1 MAINPIPLSELEHR
15 HMSRL
20 QWVHGGAGLPL
31 LFAVAEA
38 PEFLYINFDLFW
50 DVVERKLDPNAAG
63 LQTLDG
69 TVNRDAEGSI
79 TSVVVGTVIKTI
91 TRDAE
96 GNVEAVDDGVRQ
108 ITLTRDAQGNISG
121 WLAEVL

>member
-1 MAINPIPLSELEHR
+1 MPINSLPLSELEHK

-20 QWVHGGAGLPL
+20 QWVHGGTALPL
-31 LFAVAEA
+31 LFAVKEA
-38 PEFLYINFDLFW
+38 PEFLYINFDKFW
-50 DVVERKLDPNAAG
+50 DVVEGRLDPNAVG
-63 LQTLDG
+63 LQTLSG

-91 TRDAE
+91 HRDVE

-108 ITLTRDAQGNISG
+108 ITLTRDGEGNISG
-121 WLAEVL
+121 WTAGVL